1 MARVGL
7 GRPALSEPVLTSF
20 YRETW
25 REDERQA
32 ARLLL
37 PVTLSRISR
46 LWYFYRLLRLAGL
59 PVTAAARR
67 AWYWAA

>member
-1 MARVGL
+1 MAHAGS

-25 REDERQA
+25 REDERQT

-37 PVTLSRISR
+37 PVTLSRIPR
-46 LWYFYRLLRLAGL
+46 LWYFYRLLRFAGL
-59 PVTAAARR
+59 PVAQAARR
-67 AWYWAA
+67 AWYWAE